1 MSRVSRKPRRFE
13 RPLRNLRWG
22 VSGGLGIAS
31 RYTVWVVVLYL
42 ILGTDP
48 FSRQGVRLPTV
59 GGTYLVSG
67 LVGGAV
73 VGLLRPW
80 ADNGFGAFVVG
91 LLAGVPITA
100 GLMVCVAGWPSAWSN
115 NDQRGFPVLAIMVG
129 TALGYELNRR
139 ANGLIGVAVS
149 ATLVPTVR
157 CLRRNPATILR
168 E

>member
-1 MSRVSRKPRRFE
+1 MMSATRTPTNNPAVPRRFG
-13 RPLRNLRWG
+13 RALRNLKWG

-31 RYTVWVVVLYL
+31 LYCVWVVLLYL
-42 ILGTDP
+42 IQGADP
-48 FSRQGVRLPTV
+48 FSRQRVSLTTV
-59 GGTYLVSG
+59 IATYLASG
-67 LVGGAV
+67 LVAGAV

-80 ADNGFGAFVVG
+80 TENGFGAFVVG

-139 ANGLIGVAVS
+139 ANE
-149 ATLVPTVR
+149 
-157 CLRRNPATILR
+157 RRR
-168 E
+168 ESESRE